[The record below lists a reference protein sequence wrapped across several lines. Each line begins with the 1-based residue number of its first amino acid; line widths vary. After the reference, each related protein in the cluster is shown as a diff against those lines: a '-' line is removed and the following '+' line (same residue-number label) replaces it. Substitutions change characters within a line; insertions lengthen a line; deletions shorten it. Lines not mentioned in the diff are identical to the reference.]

1 MNVQLASVITELF
14 PANSSASPFTP
25 SSKSSSSARKKAR
38 PTILLQERIF
48 QNEQHKRALGL
59 GDKIER
65 LIGFFFKSEKFML
78 SLVEFGEANAET
90 FIDDEGDGYSHD
102 TWTMY
107 KKFIK
112 RLENSIENFVREIRD
127 DEDIAVIGKE
137 LRRASMVDPTSR
149 LSILGA
155 IMREAFAFTTFVHFM
170 RAAQQQRLIKLA
182 NTTD

>member
-14 PANSSASPFTP
+14 PANSSASPSTP
-25 SSKSSSSARKKAR
+25 ASKSSSARKKAR

-48 QNEQHKRALGL
+48 QNEEHKGALGV

-65 LIGFFFKSEKFML
+65 LIRFFFKSEKFIL

-90 FIDDEGDGYSHD
+90 FIDDEGDGYSHE

-112 RLENSIENFVREIRD
+112 RLENRIENFVREIGD
-127 DEDIAVIGKE
+127 EEDIAAIGKE

-170 RAAQQQRLIKLA
+170 RAAQQQRLVKLA